1 MKEKVV
7 SVREGKQNF
16 TQLLKE
22 IGSSP
27 IIISNEKE
35 KKVVGVIISG
45 EDFKEYNLLKAYYKA
60 LKLSDELS
68 SLDITA
74 LELSTISRE
83 ELEKDG

>member
-35 KKVVGVIISG
+35 GKVVGVIISG